1 MLTIDHIV
9 LSSTNL
15 ARDAAALE
23 ERLGVPLSE
32 GGKHALF
39 GTHNKLLRLGDL
51 YLELIAIDPYAP
63 KPERARWFALDDFS
77 GDMRLTNWVMATE
90 KP

>member
-39 GTHNKLLRLGDL
+39 GTHNKLCVWG
-51 YLELIAIDPYAP
+51 IFI
-63 KPERARWFALDDFS
+63 W
-77 GDMRLTNWVMATE
+77 N
-90 KP
+90 

>member
-9 LSSTNL
+9 LSSTDL

-39 GTHNKLLRLGDL
+39 GTHNKLLRLGRDL
-51 YLELIAIDPYAP
+51 LLRHLPRNNQNP
-63 KPERARWFALDDFS
+63 FRSWC
-77 GDMRLTNWVMATE
+77 
-90 KP
+90 

>member
-9 LSSTNL
+9 LSSTDL

-32 GGKHALF
+32 GGKQRF
-39 GTHNKLLRLGDL
+39 
-51 YLELIAIDPYAP
+51 LEPI
-63 KPERARWFALDDFS
+63 
-77 GDMRLTNWVMATE
+77 TNCCVWGIFIWN
-90 KP
+90 